1 LFRHEKACLFKLLFY
16 YASQEQKQDANRNK
30 NTTLK
35 SSSEVDQ
42 EPRLHKIIHKTIEQ
56 YRNKR
61 EHAQQSNL
69 SHGNLIRKSVINEV
83 DESALITQQ
92 ILKSLVHL

>member
-1 LFRHEKACLFKLLFY
+1 MHPKNK
-16 YASQEQKQDANRNK
+16 SKMQTGIK

-69 SHGNLIRKSVINEV
+69 SYGNLIRKSVINEV